1 MFGESAFGRWAFVK
15 FRRYLFGAHFFWLCD
30 CDAVKKLFEYDGPIP
45 HLKR

>member
-1 MFGESAFGRWAFVK
+1 MVSESACGRWAFGK
-15 FRRYLFGAHFFWLCD
+15 LRRYLFGAHFFWLCD